1 MVASE
6 GRPEHPL
13 LSLNLRG
20 NQDCPHRKTVG
31 YSLRTRDYVG
41 VYARM
46 LVGEEFYRCGHSP
59 IGFHRESGAS
69 CHLADLYEETHEL
82 GRWFVDA
89 GNSLYSLDYDRSKL
103 IGRQCLA
110 GSLDIVDRDEDHV
123 VGLIERSLNSR
134 IIGRGYGPRR
144 APVESLGESEHLLPP
159 GGKTMRASGR
169 SHWPQP
175 RSCKET
181 GNSRRS
187 RKPFKLFSKL
197 RLKGIDHGVGIKSKP
212 PCLTGYSL
220 HIAGMGMAYRYDG
233 MASVKIEIVSA
244 VLGEDVGAFPGHRL
258 DVV

>member
-1 MVASE
+1 M
-6 GRPEHPL
+6 PECWWAKNL
-13 LSLNLRG
+13 LSAAIARLDFIE
-20 NQDCPHRKTVG
+20 NQERP
-31 YSLRTRDYVG
+31 
-41 VYARM
+41 
-46 LVGEEFYRCGHSP
+46 
-59 IGFHRESGAS
+59 

-134 IIGRGYGPRR
+134 IIGRGYYRR

-159 GGKTMRASGR
+159 GGKRCELQGVLIGLSPGVAKKQGIVVVAGSL
-169 SHWPQP
+169 S
-175 RSCKET
+175 
-181 GNSRRS
+181 
-187 RKPFKLFSKL
+187 KLFSKL

-244 VLGEDVGAFPGHRL
+244 VLGEDVGAFPGHLL